1 MFSKLIKSKQ
11 NKHIMKKK
19 YITPTI
25 YVLLFNVRASMM
37 QASGSRTGKMMSLID
52 DDPITKQE
60 DILTKGRSLF
70 DDDSSFGLEEW

>member
-1 MFSKLIKSKQ
+1 
-11 NKHIMKKK
+11 MKKK

-37 QASGSRTGKMMSLID
+37 QTSGSRSGKMMSLID

-60 DILTKGRSLF
+60 DILTKGRSFF